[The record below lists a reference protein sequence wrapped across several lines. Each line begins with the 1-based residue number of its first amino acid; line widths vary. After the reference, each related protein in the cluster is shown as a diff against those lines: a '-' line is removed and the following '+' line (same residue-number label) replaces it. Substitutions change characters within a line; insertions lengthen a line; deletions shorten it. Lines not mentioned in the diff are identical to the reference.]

1 MKFLTRLLPLLLAL
15 VLCLGSVAT
24 AELDYSTTEPLFLS
38 VFDYPASEWYS
49 GEFNRSLLATCAMI
63 DAVLVDNEQWTG
75 IIKDALSANTIY
87 VARTDDMLLVF
98 FFAKTEM
105 LVAYYTPSVTLFSL
119 SQMDITST
127 TTPATRMAGYKSN
140 GIIQSYYA
148 VSTSDIMEVYEMIM
162 GALNGE

>member
-1 MKFLTRLLPLLLAL
+1 MKFVTRLLPLLLAL
-15 VLCLGSVAT
+15 ILCLGSVAT

-38 VFDYPASEWYS
+38 VFEYSASEWYS
-49 GEFNRSLLATCAMI
+49 GEFNRSLLATCAML
-63 DAVLVDNEQWTG
+63 DAVLVDNEQWTT
-75 IIKDALSANTIY
+75 IVKSALAANTIY

-127 TTPATRMAGYKSN
+127 TAPATRMAGYKSN
-140 GIIQSYYA
+140 GIIQSYYSVA
-148 VSTSDIMEVYEMIM
+148 SNDIMGVYEMIM
-162 GALNGE
+162 DALGGE